1 MKQAKVIAVANHKGG
16 VGKTTT
22 VVSLGTIL
30 GKTHRVLLVDLDPQQ
45 SLTLSILKDDP
56 GEDNIYPSLIGNTNV
71 LPILKAGNVDIVP
84 SSLNLSL
91 AEFQMV
97 SMLARERRLSDLLEP
112 IKENYDYIFLDCPP
126 SLGVLTLNALTAADK
141 VIIPLI
147 PELLPLKGLSTIEDM
162 VERIKKSLNPNLS
175 ISGILITRSE
185 QTKIHKTLEAKL
197 RQQLGD
203 MVFTSRIRKNIS
215 IAEAPT
221 NKKGIVEYDPLSN
234 GAADYTAFAK
244 EFESRFETNN
254 NNK

>member
-56 GEDNIYPSLIGNTNV
+56 EEDNIYPSLIGNTNV

-97 SMLARERRLSDLLEP
+97 SMLARERRLSDLLKP

-126 SLGVLTLNALTAADK
+126 SL
-141 VIIPLI
+141 
-147 PELLPLKGLSTIEDM
+147 
-162 VERIKKSLNPNLS
+162 
-175 ISGILITRSE
+175 
-185 QTKIHKTLEAKL
+185 
-197 RQQLGD
+197 
-203 MVFTSRIRKNIS
+203 
-215 IAEAPT
+215 
-221 NKKGIVEYDPLSN
+221 
-234 GAADYTAFAK
+234 
-244 EFESRFETNN
+244 
-254 NNK
+254 

>member
-56 GEDNIYPSLIGNTNV
+56 EEDNIYPSLIGNTNV

-97 SMLARERRLSDLLEP
+97 SMLARERRLSFLMKT
-112 IKENYDYIFLDCPP
+112 IIGKEEAI
-126 SLGVLTLNALTAADK
+126 
-141 VIIPLI
+141 
-147 PELLPLKGLSTIEDM
+147 
-162 VERIKKSLNPNLS
+162 RLNPRVRVASSVRVRSSPALISTAKTS
-175 ISGILITRSE
+175 I
-185 QTKIHKTLEAKL
+185 
-197 RQQLGD
+197 
-203 MVFTSRIRKNIS
+203 V
-215 IAEAPT
+215 
-221 NKKGIVEYDPLSN
+221 
-234 GAADYTAFAK
+234 
-244 EFESRFETNN
+244 
-254 NNK
+254 